1 MVLAALRE
9 RALASAA
16 DRSTTLGIFEWSAPD
31 GCALDDRHAWVQA
44 NPALGHRMTEQAI
57 ASALET
63 DPEQVFRV
71 ELLSQWVT
79 ATAPALSPA
88 TWAALADPQAQRGRP
103 VVFALDVAPDHSTA
117 SLAVA
122 WTRPDGVPQVMLAD
136 HRPGVEWVVDR
147 ARDVAA
153 SWGGKVVL
161 EQTGTAAFLLGQLE
175 QAGVPVEGVPRRF
188 YVDACST
195 LDAFVTSGRLRHGN
209 QSGLNDAVAVAR
221 WSTSGDAGSRVL
233 SRKDPRVS
241 PLVAAALA
249 VHETTR
255 APVSRGGWIMS
266 L

>member
-1 MVLAALRE
+1 VA
-9 RALASAA
+9 
-16 DRSTTLGIFEWSAPD
+16 
-31 GCALDDRHAWVQA
+31 
-44 NPALGHRMTEQAI
+44 
-57 ASALET
+57 
-63 DPEQVFRV
+63 
-71 ELLSQWVT
+71 
-79 ATAPALSPA
+79 SPA
-88 TWAALADPQAQRGRP
+88 ISIGRP
-103 VVFALDVAPDHSTA
+103 VVFALDVAPDHSSA

-122 WTRPDGVPQVMLAD
+122 WTRSDGVPQVMLAD
-136 HRPGVEWVVDR
+136 HRFGVEWVVDR
-147 ARDVAA
+147 ARELAA
-153 SWGGKVVL
+153 SWGGKLIL

-175 QAGVPVEGVPRRF
+175 QARVPVEGVPRRF

-255 APVSRGGWIMS
+255 APVVQRGWMVS